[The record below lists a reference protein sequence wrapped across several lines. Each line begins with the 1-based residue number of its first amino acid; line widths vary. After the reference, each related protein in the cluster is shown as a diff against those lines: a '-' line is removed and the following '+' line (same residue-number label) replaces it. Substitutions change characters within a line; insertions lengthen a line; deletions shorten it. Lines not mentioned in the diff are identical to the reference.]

1 MARREKSYSERLFQ
15 ENFVKRMEQYK
26 WEAPEELNGNKR
38 RVTVDDLINNWRQ
51 ELNRLNADKL
61 DGVPLTD
68 NEFKQVMIRVNQIS
82 NSFEAAKLLSAE
94 AGKGKIDG
102 IIRDASDRPGNHKIT
117 LTIFKKEEVSGGDS
131 SYKIAREVWGHT
143 KAHRFDIVLLIN
155 GLPLINIEQKRSDQS
170 MEEAFYQFQRYY
182 AKNEF
187 VNNFMAFSQ
196 MMIVMSEVNTQYFA
210 TPKSVDAF
218 NLSFLFNWSY
228 DGKTAYGKCNEKMT
242 SWEDIVDNFL
252 MIPMAHQMVGDFVI
266 IDNAKLAEDQRHM
279 LMRPYQVYALQ
290 AIRGVAI
297 DKANGKYKGNGGYI
311 WHTTGSGKTVT
322 AFKTAQFLSTQS
334 GYDKVIFLVDRKELD
349 ARTIDRFKAF
359 AMYEGINVD
368 ETQHSGDIK
377 KILESKLSKII
388 VTTIFKLHNL
398 MKLLQENQD
407 SSLRDKHF
415 VFIVDE
421 AHRTTMGDM
430 MGSIISYFKKNSL
443 FFGFTGTPLFDE
455 NKVQGKIG
463 DNNKKIN
470 TTREL
475 FGPCLHEYTIDEA
488 IADNNVLGFHVEYIN
503 TGEFKTY
510 DSLRGKVLEDI
521 LLKSEESSHEKIK
534 KLVSNW
540 NELKV
545 ETEAKDRKLL
555 IYQDEVHIPRVVSD
569 IIQNWEKQSHG
580 RLFNAI
586 LTVAEKKRAIAY
598 YLEFKK
604 QLYKKNVELNIAVTF
619 SPAGENQKEFL
630 EEQEFIAKTYEDYA
644 TFTGISFNINDASYD
659 ESAYYDDLTERGTR
673 GGSGRNP
680 KNIDLIIVAERLLT
694 GYDSKYLNT
703 LYVDRELELQKLI
716 QAYSRTNRI
725 YGEYKD
731 FGSVINFKFPRISEY
746 NVNEALKLYGSGGES
761 SSVIMPYYDEAV
773 RQLHTAMIALKTVL
787 KDPTRWGALCN
798 DDRLKGTFKVAYK
811 NARKQLRFVKQYYAY
826 EWNSE
831 AFGMSEESWKRYV
844 GAYKN
849 LFPSDHDEDEEVP
862 IRPLEGESTIVGVQD
877 IDASYILSLIK
888 KTVDGEIPDTIEEKI
903 EEFSNLGHYE
913 EAKLL
918 REFIY
923 TEYQKYNQLSSQ
935 GKLEAFYIWKEQKR
949 DAEIHDYAAKYGVNF
964 AVLKK
969 VYDKYSL
976 KEPEYIPNKEE
987 LVNAINFKNAIEPLA
1002 GHPGHH
1008 KLKFNQNLGMWL
1020 REMKQRYN

>member
-15 ENFVKRMEQYK
+15 ERFVKRMEQYK

-61 DGVPLTD
+61 DGIPLTD
-68 NEFKQVMIRVNQIS
+68 NEFKQVMTRVNQIS

-102 IIRDASDRPGNHKIT
+102 IIRDVSDRPGNHKIT

-131 SYKIAREVWGHT
+131 SYKIAREIWGHS
-143 KAHRFDIVLLIN
+143 KDHRFDIVLLIN

-218 NLSFLFNWSY
+218 NPSFLFNWSY

-266 IDNAKLAEDQRHM
+266 IDNAKLAEEQRHM
-279 LMRPYQVYALQ
+279 LMRPYQVFALQ

-359 AMYEGINVD
+359 AMYEGVNVD
-368 ETQHSGDIK
+368 ETQYSGDIK
-377 KILESKLSKII
+377 KFLESKLSKII

-398 MKLLQENQD
+398 IKMLQENQD
-407 SSLRDKHF
+407 NSLRDKHF

-455 NKVQGKIG
+455 NKVQGKI
-463 DNNKKIN
+463 DENNKRIS
-470 TTREL
+470 TTEHL

-510 DSLRGKVLEDI
+510 DSLREKVLADK
-521 LLKSEESSHEKIK
+521 LLESEESCHEKIK
-534 KLVSNW
+534 QLVRSW
-540 NELKV
+540 DELKV
-545 ETEAKDRKLL
+545 ETEAKDRKILV
-555 IYQDEVHIPRVVSD
+555 YQDEVHIPRVVSD

-580 RLFNAI
+580 KLFNAI

-604 QLYKKNVELNIAVTF
+604 QLQDKNVELNVAVTF

-644 TFTGISFNINDASYD
+644 AFTGISFNVNDMGYD

-725 YGEYKD
+725 YGEDKE
-731 FGSVINFKFPRISEY
+731 FGSIINFKFPRISEY

-773 RQLHTAMIALKTVL
+773 RQLHAAMIALKAVL
-787 KDPTRWGALCN
+787 KDPTRWGAFCR
-798 DDRLKGTFKVAYK
+798 DDEMKETFKVAYK
-811 NARKQLRFVKQYYAY
+811 HAKKQLRFVQQYYAY
-826 EWNSE
+826 TWNPE
-831 AFGMSEESWKRYV
+831 TFGMSETTWNQYI
-844 GAYKN
+844 GAYRN
-849 LFPSDHDEDEEVP
+849 LFPGDHDEDKEVP
-862 IRPLEGESTIVGVQD
+862 IRPLERESTIVGVQD

-888 KTVDGEIPDTIEEKI
+888 QTANGEIPDIIEEKI

-913 EAKLL
+913 EAQLL

-923 TEYQKYNQLSSQ
+923 TEYEKYSQLSSEE
-935 GKLEAFYIWKEQKR
+935 KLDAFYAWKEQKR
-949 DAEIHDYAAKYGVNF
+949 DTEIHDYAVKYGVNF
-964 AVLKK
+964 AALKK
-969 VYDKYSL
+969 VYDNYSL

-987 LVNAINFKNAIEPLA
+987 LDNAINFERAIEPFGRKA
-1002 GHPGHH
+1002 YVH
-1008 KLKFNQNLGMWL
+1008 KLNFNQNLGMWL

>member
-15 ENFVKRMEQYK
+15 EKFVKRMEQYK

-61 DGVPLTD
+61 EGVPLTD
-68 NEFKQVMIRVNQIS
+68 NEFKQVMTRVNQIS

-94 AGKGKIDG
+94 AGQGKIDG
-102 IIRDASDRPGNHKIT
+102 IIRDASDRPGNHEIT

-143 KAHRFDIVLLIN
+143 KDHRFDIVLLIN

-170 MEEAFYQFQRYY
+170 TEDAFYQFQRYY
-182 AKNEF
+182 EKNEF

-218 NLSFLFNWSY
+218 NPSFLFNWSY
-228 DGKTAYGKCNEKMT
+228 DGKTTYGKCNEKMT

-266 IDNAKLAEDQRHM
+266 IDNAKLAEEQRHM

-349 ARTIDRFKAF
+349 TRTIDRFKAF
-359 AMYEGINVD
+359 AMYEGVNVD
-368 ETQHSGDIK
+368 ETQHSDDIK
-377 KILESKLSKII
+377 KLLESKLSKII
-388 VTTIFKLHNL
+388 VSTIFKLHNL
-398 MKLLQENQD
+398 IKVLEENQD
-407 SSLRDKHF
+407 NSLGDKHF
-415 VFIVDE
+415 VFIIDE
-421 AHRTTMGDM
+421 AHRTTMGNM
-430 MGSIISYFKKNSL
+430 MGSIINYFKKNSL

-455 NKVQGKIG
+455 SKVLGKID
-463 DNNKKIN
+463 DNKRIN
-470 TTREL
+470 TTEHL

-510 DSLRGKVLEDI
+510 DSLREKVLADI
-521 LLKSEESSHEKIK
+521 LLESEESSHEKIK
-534 KLVSNW
+534 QLVSNW
-540 NELKV
+540 DELKV
-545 ETEAKDRKLL
+545 ETEAKDRKILV
-555 IYQDEVHIPRVVSD
+555 YQDEVHIPRVVSD
-569 IIQNWEKQSHG
+569 IIQNWGKQSHG

-604 QLYKKNVELNIAVTF
+604 QLQEKNIALNVAVTF
-619 SPAGENQKEFL
+619 SPVGENQKEFL
-630 EEQEFIAKTYEDYA
+630 EEQEFIDKTYEDYA
-644 TFTGISFNINDASYD
+644 SFTGVSFNVNDTSYD
-659 ESAYYDDLTERGTR
+659 ESKYYDDLVERGTR

-703 LYVDRELELQKLI
+703 LYVDRELAKQKLI

-731 FGSVINFKFPRISEY
+731 FGSVINFKFPRISED
-746 NVNEALKLYGSGGES
+746 NVNEALKLYGSGGKS

-773 RQLHTAMIALKTVL
+773 RQLHTAMIALRTVL
-787 KDPTRWGALCN
+787 KDPTRWGALSR
-798 DDRLKGTFKVAYK
+798 DEKMKGVFKVAFK
-811 NARKQLRFVKQYYAY
+811 NASKQLRFVKQYYAY
-826 EWNSE
+826 TWNSE
-831 AFGMSEESWKRYV
+831 TFGMSEDVWSQYV

-849 LFPSDHDEDEEVP
+849 LFPFDRDEDDEVP
-862 IRPLEGESTIVGVQD
+862 IRPLEGKSTIVGVQD

-888 KTVDGEIPDTIEEKI
+888 KTVNGEIPDIIEEKI

-923 TEYQKYNQLSSQ
+923 TEYQKYSQLSSQ
-935 GKLEAFYIWKEQKR
+935 GKMEAFYVWKEQKR
-949 DAEIHDYAAKYGVNF
+949 DAEIHDYAVKYGVNF

-976 KEPEYIPNKEE
+976 KDPEYIPNKEE
-987 LVNAINFKNAIEPLA
+987 LENAINFKNAIETLA
-1002 GHPGHH
+1002 DNPGYH
-1008 KLKFNQNLGMWL
+1008 KLKFNQNLSMWL
-1020 REMKQRYN
+1020 REIKKRYN

>member
-15 ENFVKRMEQYK
+15 EKFVKRMEQYK

-68 NEFKQVMIRVNQIS
+68 NEFKQVMTRVNQIS

-102 IIRDASDRPGNHKIT
+102 IIRDVSDRPGNHKLT

-131 SYKIAREVWGHT
+131 SYKIAREVWGHS
-143 KAHRFDIVLLIN
+143 KDHRFDIVLLIN

-218 NLSFLFNWSY
+218 NPSFLFNWSY

-266 IDNAKLAEDQRHM
+266 IDNAKLAEEQRHM
-279 LMRPYQVYALQ
+279 LMRPYQVFALQ

-349 ARTIDRFKAF
+349 TRTIDRFKAF
-359 AMYEGINVD
+359 AMYEGVNVD
-368 ETQHSGDIK
+368 ETQHSDDIK
-377 KILESKLSKII
+377 KLLESKLSKII
-388 VTTIFKLHNL
+388 VSTIFKLHNL
-398 MKLLQENQD
+398 IKVLEENQD
-407 SSLRDKHF
+407 NSLGDKHF
-415 VFIVDE
+415 VFIIDE
-421 AHRTTMGDM
+421 AHRTTMGNM
-430 MGSIISYFKKNSL
+430 MGSIINYFKKNSL

-455 NKVQGKIG
+455 SKVLGKID
-463 DNNKKIN
+463 DNKRIN
-470 TTREL
+470 TTEHL

-510 DSLRGKVLEDI
+510 DSLREKVLADI
-521 LLKSEESSHEKIK
+521 LLESEESSHEKIK
-534 KLVSNW
+534 QLVSNW
-540 NELKV
+540 DELKV
-545 ETEAKDRKLL
+545 ETEAKDRKILV
-555 IYQDEVHIPRVVSD
+555 YQDEVHIPRVVSD
-569 IIQNWEKQSHG
+569 IIQNWGKQSHG

-604 QLYKKNVELNIAVTF
+604 QLQEKNIALNVAVTF
-619 SPAGENQKEFL
+619 SPVGENQKEFL
-630 EEQEFIAKTYEDYA
+630 EEQEFIDKTYEDYA
-644 TFTGISFNINDASYD
+644 SFTGVSFNVNDTSYD
-659 ESAYYDDLTERGTR
+659 ESKYYDDLVERGTR

-703 LYVDRELELQKLI
+703 LYVDRELVKQKLI

-731 FGSVINFKFPRISEY
+731 FGSVINFKFPRISED
-746 NVNEALKLYGSGGES
+746 NVNEALKLYGSGGKS

-773 RQLHTAMIALKTVL
+773 RQLHTAMIALRTVL
-787 KDPTRWGALCN
+787 KDPTRWGALSR
-798 DDRLKGTFKVAYK
+798 DEKMKGVFKVAFK
-811 NARKQLRFVKQYYAY
+811 NASKQLRFVKQYYAY
-826 EWNSE
+826 TWNSE
-831 AFGMSEESWKRYV
+831 TFGMSEDVWSQYV

-849 LFPSDHDEDEEVP
+849 LFPFDRDEDDEVP
-862 IRPLEGESTIVGVQD
+862 IRPLEGKSTIVGVQD

-888 KTVDGEIPDTIEEKI
+888 KTVNGEIPDIIEEKI

-923 TEYQKYNQLSSQ
+923 TEYQKYSQLSSQ
-935 GKLEAFYIWKEQKR
+935 GKMEAFYVWKEQKR
-949 DAEIHDYAAKYGVNF
+949 DAEIHDYAVKYGVNF

-976 KEPEYIPNKEE
+976 KDPEYIPNKEE
-987 LVNAINFKNAIEPLA
+987 LENAINFKNAIETLA
-1002 GHPGHH
+1002 DNPGYH
-1008 KLKFNQNLGMWL
+1008 KLKFNQNLSMWL
-1020 REMKQRYN
+1020 REIKKRYN

>member
-15 ENFVKRMEQYK
+15 EKFVKRMEQYK

-61 DGVPLTD
+61 EGVPLTD
-68 NEFKQVMIRVNQIS
+68 NEFKQVMTRVNQIS

-94 AGKGKIDG
+94 AGQGKIDG
-102 IIRDASDRPGNHKIT
+102 IIRDASDRPGNHEIT

-143 KAHRFDIVLLIN
+143 KDHRFDIVLLIN

-170 MEEAFYQFQRYY
+170 TEDAFYQFQRYY
-182 AKNEF
+182 EKNEF

-218 NLSFLFNWSY
+218 NPSFLFNWSY
-228 DGKTAYGKCNEKMT
+228 DGKTTYGKCNEKMT

-266 IDNAKLAEDQRHM
+266 IDNAKLAEEQRHM

-349 ARTIDRFKAF
+349 TRTIDRFKAF
-359 AMYEGINVD
+359 AMYEGVNVD
-368 ETQHSGDIK
+368 ETQHSDDIK
-377 KILESKLSKII
+377 KLLESKLSKII
-388 VTTIFKLHNL
+388 VSTIFKLHNL
-398 MKLLQENQD
+398 IKVLEENQD
-407 SSLRDKHF
+407 NSLGDKHF
-415 VFIVDE
+415 VFIIDE
-421 AHRTTMGDM
+421 AHRTTMGNM
-430 MGSIISYFKKNSL
+430 MGSIINYFKKNSL

-455 NKVQGKIG
+455 SKVLGKID
-463 DNNKKIN
+463 DNKRIN
-470 TTREL
+470 TTEHL

-510 DSLRGKVLEDI
+510 DSLREKVLADI
-521 LLKSEESSHEKIK
+521 LLESEESSHEKIK
-534 KLVSNW
+534 QLVSNW
-540 NELKV
+540 DELKV
-545 ETEAKDRKLL
+545 ETEAKDRKILV
-555 IYQDEVHIPRVVSD
+555 YQDEVHIPRVVSD
-569 IIQNWEKQSHG
+569 IIQNWGKQSHG

-604 QLYKKNVELNIAVTF
+604 QLQEKNIALNVAVTF
-619 SPAGENQKEFL
+619 SPVGENQKEFL
-630 EEQEFIAKTYEDYA
+630 EEQEFIDKTYEDYA
-644 TFTGISFNINDASYD
+644 SFTGVSFNVNDTSYD
-659 ESAYYDDLTERGTR
+659 ESKYYDDLVERGTR

-703 LYVDRELELQKLI
+703 LYVDRELVKQKLI

-731 FGSVINFKFPRISEY
+731 FGSVINFKFPRISED
-746 NVNEALKLYGSGGES
+746 NVNEALKLYGSGGKS

-773 RQLHTAMIALKTVL
+773 RQLHTAMIALRTVL
-787 KDPTRWGALCN
+787 KDPTRWGALSR
-798 DDRLKGTFKVAYK
+798 DEKMKGVFKVAFK
-811 NARKQLRFVKQYYAY
+811 NASKQLRFVKQYYAY
-826 EWNSE
+826 TWNSE
-831 AFGMSEESWKRYV
+831 TFGMSEDVWSQYV

-849 LFPSDHDEDEEVP
+849 LFPFDRDEDDEVP
-862 IRPLEGESTIVGVQD
+862 IRPLEGKSTIVGVQD

-888 KTVDGEIPDTIEEKI
+888 KTVNGEIPDIIEEKI

-923 TEYQKYNQLSSQ
+923 TEYQKYSQLSSQ
-935 GKLEAFYIWKEQKR
+935 GKMEAFYVWKEQKR
-949 DAEIHDYAAKYGVNF
+949 DAEIHDYAVKYGVNF

-976 KEPEYIPNKEE
+976 KDPEYIPNKEE
-987 LVNAINFKNAIEPLA
+987 LENAINFKNAIETLA
-1002 GHPGHH
+1002 DNPGYH
-1008 KLKFNQNLGMWL
+1008 KLKFNQNLSMWL
-1020 REMKQRYN
+1020 REIKKRYN

>member
-15 ENFVKRMEQYK
+15 EKFVKRMEQYK

-61 DGVPLTD
+61 EGVPLTD
-68 NEFKQVMIRVNQIS
+68 NEFKQVMTRVNQIS

-94 AGKGKIDG
+94 AGQGKIDG
-102 IIRDASDRPGNHKIT
+102 IIRDASDRPGNHEIT

-143 KAHRFDIVLLIN
+143 KDHRFDIVLLIN
-155 GLPLINIEQKRSDQS
+155 GLPLLNIEQKRSDQS
-170 MEEAFYQFQRYY
+170 TEDAFYQFQRYY
-182 AKNEF
+182 EKNEF

-218 NLSFLFNWSY
+218 NPSFLFNWSY
-228 DGKTAYGKCNEKMT
+228 DGKTTYGKCNEKMT

-266 IDNAKLAEDQRHM
+266 IDNAKLAEEQRHM

-349 ARTIDRFKAF
+349 TRTIDRFKAF
-359 AMYEGINVD
+359 AMYEGVNVD
-368 ETQHSGDIK
+368 ETQHSDDIK
-377 KILESKLSKII
+377 KLLESKLSKII
-388 VTTIFKLHNL
+388 VSTIFKLHNL
-398 MKLLQENQD
+398 IKVLEENQD
-407 SSLRDKHF
+407 NSLGDKHF
-415 VFIVDE
+415 VFIIDE
-421 AHRTTMGDM
+421 AHRTTMGNM
-430 MGSIISYFKKNSL
+430 MGSIINYFKKNSL

-455 NKVQGKIG
+455 SKVLGKID
-463 DNNKKIN
+463 DNKRIN
-470 TTREL
+470 TTEHL

-510 DSLRGKVLEDI
+510 DSLREKVLADI
-521 LLKSEESSHEKIK
+521 LLESEESSHEKIK
-534 KLVSNW
+534 QLVSNW
-540 NELKV
+540 DELKV
-545 ETEAKDRKLL
+545 ETEAKDRKILV
-555 IYQDEVHIPRVVSD
+555 YQDEVHIPRVVSD
-569 IIQNWEKQSHG
+569 IIQNWGKQSHG

-604 QLYKKNVELNIAVTF
+604 QLQEKNIALNVAVTF
-619 SPAGENQKEFL
+619 SPVGENQKEFL
-630 EEQEFIAKTYEDYA
+630 EEQEFIDKTYEDYA
-644 TFTGISFNINDASYD
+644 SFTGVSFNVNDTSYD
-659 ESAYYDDLTERGTR
+659 ESKYYDDLVERGTR

-703 LYVDRELELQKLI
+703 LYVDRELVKQKLI

-731 FGSVINFKFPRISEY
+731 FGSVINFKFPRISED
-746 NVNEALKLYGSGGES
+746 NVNEALKLYGSGGKS

-773 RQLHTAMIALKTVL
+773 RQLHTAMIALRTVL
-787 KDPTRWGALCN
+787 KDPTRWGALSR
-798 DDRLKGTFKVAYK
+798 DEKMKGVFKVAFK
-811 NARKQLRFVKQYYAY
+811 NASKQLRFVKQYYAY
-826 EWNSE
+826 TWNSE
-831 AFGMSEESWKRYV
+831 TFGMSEDVWSQYV

-849 LFPSDHDEDEEVP
+849 LFPFDRDEDDEVP
-862 IRPLEGESTIVGVQD
+862 IRPLEGKSTIVGVQD

-888 KTVDGEIPDTIEEKI
+888 KTVNGEIPDIIEEKI

-923 TEYQKYNQLSSQ
+923 TEYQKYSQLSSQ
-935 GKLEAFYIWKEQKR
+935 GKMEAFYVWKEQKR
-949 DAEIHDYAAKYGVNF
+949 DAEIHDYAVKYGVNF

-976 KEPEYIPNKEE
+976 KDPEYIPNKEE
-987 LVNAINFKNAIEPLA
+987 LENAINFKNAIETLA
-1002 GHPGHH
+1002 DNPGYH
-1008 KLKFNQNLGMWL
+1008 KLKFNQNLSMWL
-1020 REMKQRYN
+1020 REIKKRYN